1 MLSRDKTIDERS
13 ANMKEKEISCLDHPL
28 LAERYFYPWPNPF
41 PEPFFVDGKG
51 GRLGCWY
58 GRCFPEGLTVVHFHG
73 NGETVGD
80 YLQGFAARMESLGV
94 NLLLAE
100 YRGYGMSEGE
110 PRLAAML
117 EDIPAIV
124 TAIGVDPSRLIFF
137 GRSLG
142 SLYAAHAA
150 ALYPLAA
157 GLVLESAIA
166 DPLERI
172 LARLEPWQLGVTGEK
187 LGSEV
192 ERLFNQQQKLAA
204 FMGQTLLMHTRN
216 DDLVEVSHAERLHA
230 WANGPKELVI
240 FERGEHNNIMEVNM
254 DSYFAHLER
263 FIAACSG

>member
-1 MLSRDKTIDERS
+1 MTAST
-13 ANMKEKEISCLDHPL
+13 CLDHLL

-41 PEPFFVDGKG
+41 PDPFFVDGNG

-58 GRCFPEGLTVVHFHG
+58 GRWFQERLTVVHFHG
-73 NGETVGD
+73 NGETVVD
-80 YLQGFAARMESLGV
+80 YLHGFEARMESLGV

-117 EDIPAIV
+117 EDVPAIV
-124 TAIGVDPSRLIFF
+124 AASGVDPGRLIFF

-150 ALYPLAA
+150 ALYPMAA

-172 LARLEPWQLGVTGEK
+172 LTRVEPWQLGVTDEELK
-187 LGSEV
+187 NEV
-192 ERLFNQQQKLAA
+192 DRLFNQRRKLAE
-204 FMGQTLLMHTRN
+204 FHGWTLVLHTRN
-216 DDLVEVSHAERLHA
+216 DDLLDVSHGERLYA
-230 WANGPKELVI
+230 WANEPKELVL
-240 FERGEHNNIMEVNM
+240 FERGDHNNIMEVNEE
-254 DSYFAHLER
+254 SYFAYLER
-263 FIAACSG
+263 FMAACNG

>member
-1 MLSRDKTIDERS
+1 
-13 ANMKEKEISCLDHPL
+13 MKGHEISCLDHPL

-41 PEPFFVDGKG
+41 PDPFFVEGKG

-58 GRCFPEGLTVVHFHG
+58 GRWFPEGLTVVHFHG

-80 YLQGFAARMESLGV
+80 YLEGFAARVESLGV

-117 EDIPAIV
+117 GDIAAIV
-124 TAIGVDPSRLIFF
+124 AASGAEPEHLIFF

-150 ALYPLAA
+150 SLYPTAA

-172 LARLEPWQLGVTGEK
+172 LARLEPWQLGVTGEE
-187 LGSEV
+187 LGAEV
-192 ERLFNQQQKLAA
+192 GRLLNQQQKLAT
-204 FMGQTLLMHTRN
+204 FMGRTLVMHTRN
-216 DDLVEVSHAERLHA
+216 DDLVEVSHAERLNA
-230 WANGPKELVI
+230 WANGPKDLVI
-240 FERGEHNNIMEVNM
+240 FERGDHNNIMDVNM

-263 FIAACSG
+263 FMAACKG